1 MGTVIK
7 LAVSFIP
14 PFLAASIG
22 SIFTVAS
29 IPTWYQTLNKPFF
42 NPPNFIFGPV
52 WTVLYFLNGLAAF
65 LLLRQSIPI
74 LGKRKAMGI
83 YAAQLTLN
91 TLWSFLFFG
100 LKNPTLAF
108 IEIIILWI
116 AIGANILIFYRLH
129 RVSGILLIP
138 YLLWTTFALFLNL
151 TIDILN

>member
-1 MGTVIK
+1 M
-7 LAVSFIP
+7 
-14 PFLAASIG
+14 
-22 SIFTVAS
+22 
-29 IPTWYQTLNKPFF
+29 
-42 NPPNFIFGPV
+42 
-52 WTVLYFLNGLAAF
+52 LYFLNGLAAF